1 MSLPPFEDLYPRSRA
16 YLALPP
22 LRIPTGWT
30 IGWNALDIGMAASL
44 DGIGGSSVFTAT
56 HVQRRFN
63 IDIEFRPELDPEGAF
78 HLEVKYQPWPRSE
91 RGRRRTDVP
100 FALDIDAQVVHRFE
114 TRSYTALIAE
124 LEHWI
129 ARCTVWTR
137 EGG

>member
-1 MSLPPFEDLYPRSRA
+1 MSLPPFEDLYPRSKA
-16 YLALPP
+16 YLELPP

-30 IGWNALDIGMAASL
+30 IGWNSLDIGMAASL

-56 HVQRRFN
+56 HEQRRFN
-63 IDIEFRPELDPEGAF
+63 IDIEFRPEFDPDGAF
-78 HLEVKYQPWPRSE
+78 HLAVKYQPWPRSE
-91 RGRRRTDVP
+91 RGRRRKDVP
-100 FALDIDAQVVHRFE
+100 FALGMDAETVHEFE
-114 TRSYTALIAE
+114 TRSYAALITE